1 MEISFYHPSIAF
13 LAFALLVPLIP
24 ADMWK
29 NKAVRGTLGLIA
41 PLIALASILTVEQ
54 GMYGAIHYLDQT
66 LTLGRVDKL
75 SIVFGQVFAVIA
87 TIGAIYGM
95 HVEDKG
101 HYIAGS
107 LYVAGGFGCVFAGD
121 LLTVFLFWELMSIG
135 STFLIWQ
142 ARTKESVGAGFR
154 YFVYHT
160 VGGLFLLA
168 GLLLKYKATG
178 SFAFLAADPNG
189 AQLYDWLILLGFCVN
204 AAVVP
209 LHAWLPDAYPRASIA
224 GAVYMCAFTTK
235 TAVYV
240 LCRGFAGWEVLAI
253 AGTCMAVFGVLY
265 ACIENNARRILSY
278 HIVSQVG
285 YMVAGIG
292 IGTAM
297 TLNGAIAHA
306 YAHILYKGLL
316 FMGTGAILYSVG
328 TAKLDKLGGLAYKLP
343 WVMVWYMVAAL
354 SISGMPL
361 FNGFISKT
369 MTIAG
374 AAEAHKTI
382 LALGMEVAAVGTF
395 ISVGI
400 KLPYFAFWGG
410 KKEYV
415 GEVKP
420 LPFNMY
426 VGMAICGLLCIA
438 QGVYP
443 QMLYKF
449 LPFYSEQF
457 YAASYNWMEMTST
470 VFEPWH
476 LDKVI
481 NSGLLLGFS
490 GLAFYLTRS
499 IITPHAYLNLDFDW
513 LYRLIGRVTMKA
525 VCWPVSK
532 VDDVW
537 TEVYRT
543 VGLKALI
550 GAGDGTSVFD
560 KKGIDTVVDGSA
572 YSVRNIG
579 RFGAKVQTANLQ
591 DYLAYAAVLGLGIF
605 ALVWY
610 FG

>member
-1 MEISFYHPSIAF
+1 METSFIHPSMAF
-13 LAFALLVPLIP
+13 LALAALVPLVP
-24 ADMWK
+24 RELWL
-29 NKAVRGTLGLIA
+29 NKAFRGALALIA
-41 PLIALASILTVEQ
+41 PLIALYGIFSVEP
-54 GMYGAIHYLDQT
+54 GTYSVLHYLDQD
-66 LTLGRVDKL
+66 LVLGRVDKL
-75 SIVFGQVFAVIA
+75 SIVFGQVFAIIA

-101 HYIAGS
+101 HYVCGA

-154 YFVYHT
+154 YFLYHT

-178 SFAFLAADPNG
+178 SFAFVGVDP
-189 AQLYDWLILLGFCVN
+189 AQAHLYDWLILIGFCVN

-209 LHAWLPDAYPRASIA
+209 LHAWLPDAYPRASVA

-240 LCRGFAGWEVLAI
+240 LARGFAGWEVLAV
-253 AGTCMAVFGVLY
+253 AGTVMAVFGVLY

-297 TLNGAIAHA
+297 TLNGAVAHA

-328 TAKLDKLGGLAYKLP
+328 TAKLDKLGGLATRLP

-374 AAEAHKTI
+374 AAEAHRTI
-382 LALGMEVAAVGTF
+382 LALGMEIAAVGTF

-410 KKEYV
+410 KSEYK
-415 GEVKP
+415 GELKP
-420 LPFNMY
+420 LPVNMY
-426 VGMAICGLLCIA
+426 IGMGLCGLLCIA

-443 QMLYKF
+443 HMLYQY
-449 LPFYSEQF
+449 LPFE
-457 YAASYNWMEMTST
+457 AEH
-470 VFEPWH
+470 VFHPWTI
-476 LDKVI
+476 DKVL
-481 NSGLLLGFS
+481 NAGLLLGFS
-490 GLAFYLTRS
+490 GLAFYLTRKV
-499 IITPHAYLNLDFDW
+499 ITPHAFLNLDFDW
-513 LYRLIGRVTMKA
+513 FYRLIGCVTMRA
-525 VCWPVSK
+525 LCWPISK

-543 VGLKALI
+543 GGLRALI
-550 GAGDGTSVFD
+550 AMGDGTSVFD

-572 YSVRNIG
+572 YTVRYIG
-579 RFGAKVQTANLQ
+579 RVGAKAQTAQLQ
-591 DYLAYAAVLGLGIF
+591 DYLAFAAVLGLGIY

>member
-1 MEISFYHPSIAF
+1 MGTDVFIHPAAGF
-13 LAFALLVPLIP
+13 LLLALLVPFVP
-24 ADMWK
+24 ASLWK
-29 NKAVRGTLGLIA
+29 SKSLRGALAILA
-41 PLIALASILTVEQ
+41 PLIALYSIFTVEA
-54 GMYGAIHYLDQT
+54 GTYGQLHYLDQA
-66 LTLGRVDKL
+66 LIFGRVDKL
-75 SIVFGQVFAVIA
+75 SIVFGQVFAIISF
-87 TIGAIYGM
+87 IGCIYGM

-101 HYIAGS
+101 HYVCAS

-142 ARTKESVGAGFR
+142 ARTTESVGAGFR
-154 YFVYHT
+154 YFLYHT

-178 SFAFLAADPNG
+178 GFAFDLVNPAE
-189 AQLYDWLILLGFCVN
+189 AQLYDWLILTGFCVN

-209 LHAWLPDAYPRASIA
+209 LHAWLPDAYPRASVA

-253 AGTCMAVFGVLY
+253 AGTVMAVYGVLF

-297 TLNGAIAHA
+297 TINGAVAHA

-328 TAKLDKLGGLAYKLP
+328 TAKLDELGGLATKLP

-374 AAEAHKTI
+374 AAEHHRTL
-382 LALGMEVAAVGTF
+382 LALGMEIAAVGTF

-400 KLPYFAFWGG
+400 KLPYFAFWGR
-410 KKEYV
+410 KKEYE

-420 LPFNMY
+420 LPVNMY
-426 VGMAICGLLCIA
+426 VGMALCGLLCIA

-443 QMLYKF
+443 HMLYKY
-449 LPFYSEQF
+449 LPMAVEGHAFQ
-457 YAASYNWMEMTST
+457 
-470 VFEPWH
+470 PWTI
-476 LDKVI
+476 DKVI

-490 GLAFYLTRS
+490 GLAFYLTRY
-499 IITPHAYLNLDFDW
+499 IITPHKALNLDFDW
-513 LYRLIGRVTMKA
+513 FYRLIGRVTMRA
-525 VCWPVSK
+525 ICWPASK

-543 VGLKALI
+543 VGLRGLI
-550 GAGDGTSVFD
+550 GMGRGTSWFD

-572 YSVRNIG
+572 YTVRNLG
-579 RFGAKVQTANLQ
+579 RLGAKAQTANLQ
-591 DYLAYAAVLGLGIF
+591 DYLAMAAVLGLGIF

>member
-1 MEISFYHPSIAF
+1 MAF
-13 LAFALLVPLIP
+13 LVLAALVPLIP
-24 ADMWK
+24 KDLWL
-29 NKAVRGTLGLIA
+29 NKAFRGSLALCA
-41 PLIALASILTVEQ
+41 PLIALASIMAVEP
-54 GMYGAIHYLDQT
+54 GMYGTLHYLDQA
-66 LTLGRVDKL
+66 LVLGRVDKL

-87 TIGAIYGM
+87 CVGAIYGM

-101 HYIAGS
+101 HYVCGS
-107 LYVAGGFGCVFAGD
+107 LYVAGGFGCVFGGD

-178 SFAFLAADPNG
+178 SFAFVGADPQS
-189 AQLYDWLILLGFCVN
+189 AHLYDWLILLGFCVN

-240 LCRGFAGWEVLAI
+240 LARGFAGWEILAV

-297 TLNGAIAHA
+297 TLNGAVAHA

-316 FMGTGAILYSVG
+316 FMGTGAILYAVG
-328 TAKLDKLGGLAYKLP
+328 TVKLNELGGLAYKLP

-374 AAEAHKTI
+374 AAEAHHTL

-426 VGMAICGLLCIA
+426 IGMGICGLLCIA

-443 QMLYKF
+443 EMLYHY
-449 LPFYSEQF
+449 LP
-457 YAASYNWMEMTST
+457 YAVEHH
-470 VFEPWH
+470 FEPWH
-476 LDKVI
+476 IDKVI
-481 NSGLLLGFS
+481 NSSLLLGFS
-490 GLAFYLTRS
+490 GLAFYLTRK
-499 IITPHAYLNLDFDW
+499 IITPHAFLNLDFDW
-513 LYRLIGRVTMKA
+513 FYRLIGNVTMKA
-525 VCWPVSK
+525 VCWPISK
-532 VDDVW
+532 VDDLW

-543 VGLKALI
+543 VGLRALI
-550 GAGDGTSVFD
+550 SAGAGTSVLD

-572 YSVRNIG
+572 YAVRDLG
-579 RFGAKVQTANLQ
+579 KVGAKAQTANLQ
-591 DYLAYAAVLGLGIF
+591 DYLAFAAVLGLGIF

>member
-1 MEISFYHPSIAF
+1 METSMFIHPSMAF
-13 LAFALLVPLIP
+13 LALVIVVPFVPKALW
-24 ADMWK
+24 M
-29 NKAVRGTLGLIA
+29 NKAFRGTLALLA
-41 PLIALASILTVEQ
+41 PLIALYSIFTVEP
-54 GMYGAIHYLDQT
+54 GTYGALEYLDQA
-66 LTLGRVDKL
+66 LVLGRVDKL
-75 SIVFGQVFAVIA
+75 SIVFGQVFSVIA
-87 TIGAIYGM
+87 FIGAIYGM
-95 HVEDKG
+95 HVEDRG
-101 HYIAGS
+101 HYVCGS

-142 ARTKESVGAGFR
+142 ARTEESVGAGFR
-154 YFVYHT
+154 YFLYHT
-160 VGGLFLLA
+160 VGGLFLLG

-178 SFAFLAADPNG
+178 SFAFNAVDPSG
-189 AQLYDWLILLGFCVN
+189 AQLYDWLILIGFCVN

-209 LHAWLPDAYPRASIA
+209 LHAWLPDAYPRASVA

-240 LCRGFAGWEVLAI
+240 LARGYAGWEVLAI

-297 TLNGAIAHA
+297 TLNGAVAHA

-343 WVMVWYMVAAL
+343 WVMVLYMIAAL

-374 AAEAHKTI
+374 AAEAHRTI
-382 LALGMEVAAVGTF
+382 LALGMEIAAVGTF

-420 LPFNMY
+420 LPVNMY

-443 QMLYKF
+443 HMLYQY
-449 LPFYSEQF
+449 LPFPVEH
-457 YAASYNWMEMTST
+457 A
-470 VFEPWH
+470 FEPWH

-490 GLAFYLTRS
+490 GLAFYLTRE
-499 IITPHAYLNLDFDW
+499 IITPHAKLNLDFDIF
-513 LYRLIGRVTMKA
+513 YRFIGTTLMRV
-525 VCWPVSK
+525 VCWPISK

-537 TEVYRT
+537 TEVYNT
-543 VGLKALI
+543 IGLRSLI
-550 GAGDGTSVFD
+550 GMGDGTSWFD
-560 KKGIDTVVDGSA
+560 KKGIDTVVDGGA
-572 YSVRNIG
+572 YTVRNIG
-579 RFGAKVQTANLQ
+579 RAGAKVQTANLQ
-591 DYLAYAAVLGLGIF
+591 DYLALAAVLGLGIF

>member
-1 MEISFYHPSIAF
+1 METSCFIHPSIAF
-13 LAFALLVPLIP
+13 LTLAVLVPLVP
-24 ADMWK
+24 QEVWK
-29 NKAVRGTLGLIA
+29 VKAFRGALALVA
-41 PLIALASILTVEQ
+41 PLVALYGIFTAVPGT
-54 GMYGAIHYLDQT
+54 YGALHYLDQA
-66 LTLGRVDKL
+66 LVFGRVDKL
-75 SIVFGQVFAVIA
+75 SIVFGQVFAIIA

-95 HVEDKG
+95 HVEEKG
-101 HYIAGS
+101 HYVCAS

-154 YFVYHT
+154 YFLYHT
-160 VGGLFLLA
+160 VGGLFLLG

-178 SFAFLAADPNG
+178 SFAFVGVDPTQ
-189 AQLYDWLILLGFCVN
+189 AQYYDWLILTGFCVN

-209 LHAWLPDAYPRASIA
+209 LHAWLPDAYPRASVA

-240 LCRGFAGWEVLAI
+240 LARGFAGWEILAV
-253 AGTCMAVFGVLY
+253 AGTIMAVFGVLY

-297 TLNGAIAHA
+297 TLNGAVAHA

-328 TAKLDKLGGLAYKLP
+328 TAKLDKLGGLATKLP

-374 AAEAHKTI
+374 AAEAHRTI
-382 LALGMEVAAVGTF
+382 LALGMEIAAVGTF

-410 KKEYV
+410 KSEYK

-420 LPFNMY
+420 LPMNMY
-426 VGMAICGLLCIA
+426 IGMALCGMLCIA

-443 QMLYKF
+443 HMLYQF
-449 LPFYSEQF
+449 LPFHAEEAF
-457 YAASYNWMEMTST
+457 H
-470 VFEPWH
+470 PWTI
-476 LDKVI
+476 DKVL

-490 GLAFYLTRS
+490 GLAFYLTREV
-499 IITPHAYLNLDFDW
+499 IKPHAFLNLDFDW
-513 LYRLIGRVTMKA
+513 FYRLIGSVTMRA
-525 VCWPVSK
+525 VCWPISK

-543 VGLKALI
+543 GGLRALI
-550 GAGDGTSVFD
+550 AMGDGTSVFD

-572 YSVRNIG
+572 YTVRYLG
-579 RFGAKVQTANLQ
+579 RVGAKAQTAQLQ
-591 DYLAYAAVLGLGIF
+591 DYLAFAAVLGLGIY